1 MQTFFLLA
9 NVLYATWIVYISLEN
24 WAKSPTTTSIATVAA
39 PNKDAPFPSLAVCP
53 VANHYHSSW
62 EVTRLVF
69 NFLEL
74 LECKDDCDYNS
85 VLEFRMA
92 FQEFTD
98 KIVDRHF
105 AGTIP
110 YNIKW
115 SDGTPK
121 PGGFRLE
128 PPYKGLTHF
137 YPFYLFYCEL
147 GRALSEKYGSSTE
160 VIEVLTN
167 RLKESI
173 ITQEPLTL
181 DVLVQEEGVVIKIAE
196 FTIMDS
202 FALECDVSAE
212 IMDFLGK
219 LYFMDTT
226 TVYRNFGNSL
236 ELLMAHGDLQ
246 IQSWA
251 SRVVFTPSGSIE
263 VAVSSY
269 HIDLIILEL
278 KTFCFDSLILA
289 KPMKEN
295 QGKNIKNS
303 SFVLFNSNL
312 SCIVD

>member
-1 MQTFFLLA
+1 M
-9 NVLYATWIVYISLEN
+9 WIVQTSLKG
-24 WAKSPTTTSIATVAA
+24 WAESPTTTSISTVAA
-39 PNKDAPFPSLAVCP
+39 PAKEAPFPSLSICP
-53 VANHYHSSW
+53 AINHYHSSW
-62 EVTRLVF
+62 QVTSLVF

-74 LECKDDCDYNS
+74 LECKDDCNYDA
-85 VLEFRMA
+85 VLQFRTS
-92 FQEFTD
+92 FKEFTD
-98 KIVDRHF
+98 NVVDRHF
-105 AGTIP
+105 AGQIP
-110 YNIKW
+110 YNIYW
-115 SDGTPK
+115 TDGTPK
-121 PGGFRLE
+121 PGGFTLW
-128 PPYKGLTHF
+128 PPYKGLTF
-137 YPFYLFYCEL
+137 YYPFHLFYCEL
-147 GRALSEKYGSSTE
+147 GRKLSEKYGSTMM
-160 VIEVLTN
+160 EVLKN

-181 DVLVQEEGVVIKIAE
+181 EVLVKEEGVTINIEE
-196 FTIMDS
+196 FTIFDT
-202 FALECDVSAE
+202 FEKECNVSAE

-236 ELLMAHGDLQ
+236 ERLMAHGDLQ

-295 QGKNIKNS
+295 KGKNIKNS